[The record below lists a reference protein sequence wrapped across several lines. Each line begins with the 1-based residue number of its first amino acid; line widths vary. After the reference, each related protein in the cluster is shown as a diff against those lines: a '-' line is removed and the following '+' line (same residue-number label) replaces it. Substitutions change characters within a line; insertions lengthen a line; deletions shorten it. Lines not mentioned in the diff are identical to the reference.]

1 MAVKD
6 EIHWTTT
13 AGVAPNVEKLQSSLN
28 VDVLVVGGGLTG
40 CRTALGLAKKG
51 VSVAVVDAK
60 DIGWGAS
67 ARSGGQCNPIWRKTP
82 DALRKLIVR
91 KHGDNLIRTT
101 LSAANDL
108 FADINTYDVDC
119 DAVQAGWVQAAHT
132 RKAIRD
138 MGALGT
144 SWSEAGAD
152 ITLLEGDEVEK
163 ASGSPAYRWALKHA
177 AGGHVHPLS
186 LTRGYARAAIARGAQ
201 MFKEAPVT
209 ELKRIDG
216 KWRASTPSGEIT
228 AENVVLTTN
237 AYTTDLWPNLNKT
250 FTPLVSVSLATR
262 PLTEVEQR
270 TVLPGNVTI
279 SDSRLAIYYSRYDR
293 DKRLVFGC
301 VGSTDHVDP
310 LSYQRLRG
318 GLRTVF
324 PQIADIEIER
334 RWAGRVA
341 VTPEMMPHMHE
352 PAPGVLA
359 GLGFSGR
366 GIAMTSVMGR
376 ALSSK
381 LLGGSADD
389 LPFPILPISPTPF
402 AGITRSLVPL
412 LAPSMTVKDKFDYL
426 VNGA

>member
-1 MAVKD
+1 MSK
-6 EIHWTTT
+6 
-13 AGVAPNVEKLQSSLN
+13 
-28 VDVLVVGGGLTG
+28 GL
-40 CRTALGLAKKG
+40 
-51 VSVAVVDAK
+51 S
-60 DIGWGAS
+60 
-67 ARSGGQCNPIWRKTP
+67 
-82 DALRKLIVR
+82 
-91 KHGDNLIRTT
+91 
-101 LSAANDL
+101 
-108 FADINTYDVDC
+108 F
-119 DAVQAGWVQAAHT
+119 
-132 RKAIRD
+132 
-138 MGALGT
+138 
-144 SWSEAGAD
+144 
-152 ITLLEGDEVEK
+152 
-163 ASGSPAYRWALKHA
+163 
-177 AGGHVHPLS
+177 
-186 LTRGYARAAIARGAQ
+186 RA
-201 MFKEAPVT
+201 
-209 ELKRIDG
+209 
-216 KWRASTPSGEIT
+216 
-228 AENVVLTTN
+228 
-237 AYTTDLWPNLNKT
+237 
-250 FTPLVSVSLATR
+250 
-262 PLTEVEQR
+262 
-270 TVLPGNVTI
+270 VTI

-366 GIAMTSVMGR
+366 GIAMTSVTGR

-381 LLGGSADD
+381 LLGGAIDD